1 MRYAFNSGGSVVVG
15 GNTDRNWS
23 DCIGCVISKLVYSLR
38 ILQGMVITSV

>member
-38 ILQGMVITSV
+38 ILQGNGD